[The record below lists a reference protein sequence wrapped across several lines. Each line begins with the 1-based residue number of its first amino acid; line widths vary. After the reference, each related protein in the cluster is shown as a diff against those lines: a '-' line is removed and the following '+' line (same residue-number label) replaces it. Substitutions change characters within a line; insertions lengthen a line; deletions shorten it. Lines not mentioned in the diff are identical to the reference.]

1 MSTQQNC
8 CVLTGQIAE
17 IEPVRYTPAGV
28 PRLRVWLEHRS
39 RQEEAGTPR
48 EVHARLAVILAGTLT
63 DSASGLNVGDQVRV
77 EGFISRAGLKGDAK
91 DRLQLHA
98 QSLSRLD

>member
-1 MSTQQNC
+1 M
-8 CVLTGQIAE
+8 
-17 IEPVRYTPAGV
+17 

-48 EVHARLAVILAGTLT
+48 EVHARLVVILAGTLT

-77 EGFISRAGLKGDAK
+77 EGFISRAGLKGEAK